1 MTTQNARELTTY
13 KMFDS
18 NFKCRYF
25 QYEVGETYKTDKVK
39 ACSSGF
45 HACEFPLDCFN
56 YYSPATSKFAEV
68 VQSGEISKHGDDS
81 KVASAEIYIKV
92 ELSLPQFIGKAV
104 DYILAKID
112 WNNAAATNTGDYSA
126 ATNTGNQSAA
136 TNTGNQ
142 SAATNTGNQSAAT
155 NTGDYSA
162 ATNTGNQS
170 AATNTGNLSAA
181 TNTGDYSA
189 ATNTGDYSAATN
201 TGNRSAATNT
211 GDYSAA
217 TNTGNQSAATN
228 TGYYSAATNTG
239 NQSAATNTGNRSAA
253 TVSGAK
259 SVAVSSGTKG
269 KAKASSGS
277 AIVLVYRDEGS
288 GEILHIKAAIA
299 GRDVEPDVFYTL
311 DSDGNFVKTEETN

>member
-112 WNNAAATNTGDYSA
+112 WNNA
-126 ATNTGNQSAA
+126 
-136 TNTGNQ
+136 
-142 SAATNTGNQSAAT
+142 AAT